1 VAVVGEF
8 CIIAGTGWE
17 GHVWHVPAG
26 AATFALDAVNRG
38 AWWGWAWSAAARGV
52 LVPAVSP
59 RRVPVVG
66 VVIIGAVVAYAEVA
80 VDAGEGLDEA
90 ARWRWALGVQLS
102 GVEGLELE
110 VGETLLECR
119 SLDVDEADG
128 VRRWRRR
135 WRWNT

>member
-1 VAVVGEF
+1 
-8 CIIAGTGWE
+8 
-17 GHVWHVPAG
+17 
-26 AATFALDAVNRG
+26 
-38 AWWGWAWSAAARGV
+38 
-52 LVPAVSP
+52 
-59 RRVPVVG
+59 VVG